1 MKIILLKL
9 RVKYWRFRLV
19 ICRFRRKCVNVE
31 AYVIDKIIDF
41 NNKIIE
47 KLESQ

>member
-9 RVKYWRFRLV
+9 RVKYWRFRFV
-19 ICRFRRKCVNVE
+19 VCRFRRKCVNVE

-41 NNKIIE
+41 NNRIID
-47 KLESQ
+47 KLEGQ

>member
-19 ICRFRRKCVNVE
+19 ICRFRRKCINVE

-41 NNKIIE
+41 NNRIID
-47 KLESQ
+47 KLEGQ

>member
-9 RVKYWRFRLV
+9 RVKYWRLRLV

-31 AYVIDKIIDF
+31 AYVIDKIIGF